1 MRPHLLDDEQVLL
14 KCKPVPMAFFT
25 RYLIAIYPL
34 IAGLIAHMLMK
45 LTYDEMVDLI
55 RRIGMGGF
63 IRIDHLT
70 TYIVLLWL
78 LIAIPGII
86 AGLLRI
92 TWKIPILYMSLLCI
106 LTFMMWYYGLKE
118 TLLILVLGLT
128 SLLWL
133 TCIEVIR
140 RGHEYY
146 LTNYRVI
153 TRRAFPSIEERS
165 IFYSRIID
173 VVIRKGII
181 GRIFGYGTVIPI
193 TASEL
198 GIGDNFSLAL
208 VGAKAKG
215 LSADV
220 GGGKSIKVPRGA
232 TQHVLYGVPKP
243 ERVYKVI
250 LEHIKKTEESEYL
263 RRITEAVK
271 NIERRLGAEEG

>member
-55 RRIGMGGF
+55 RRIGIGGF
-63 IRIDHLT
+63 IRIDHPT

-106 LTFMMWYYGLKE
+106 LTFIMWYYGLKE

-198 GIGDNFSLAL
+198 GTGDNFSLAL